1 MKAVLIVGIIE
12 LIIIVLMLFQGR
24 KVVAW
29 LGKQQAERVIVW
41 LAISAVLAL
50 VAYMYSIDPASWS
63 GR

>member
-1 MKAVLIVGIIE
+1 MKAVLIIGIIE